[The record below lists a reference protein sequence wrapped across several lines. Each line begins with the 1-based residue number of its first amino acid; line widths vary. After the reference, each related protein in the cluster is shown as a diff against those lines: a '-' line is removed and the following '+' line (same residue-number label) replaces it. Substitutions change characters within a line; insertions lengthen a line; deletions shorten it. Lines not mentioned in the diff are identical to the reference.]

1 MRLLVTSES
10 HASCGTTGG
19 FYADGPANYQ
29 IWSSYLKWFDEVVV
43 LTRVGAGRAGESQK
57 TRADGPG
64 VSFCP
69 LPDYVGPWQYLR
81 ILPELRVRVRKA
93 ITECDAFILHVPG
106 LIGRLTCTELRKN
119 KVPYA
124 LDVVG
129 DPWDALGPGTW
140 PNPFRPIF
148 RRLAVSNLR
157 EMCRD
162 AMAIR
167 YVTKHSLQRRYQAGK
182 KSFVVAFSD
191 ILTELGS
198 VPTQT
203 ANDRY
208 RRLETM
214 AGGAPKG
221 AFHIGFIGSLARLY
235 KGPDVMLRAV
245 ALCRDRGLDCLV
257 TIVGDGRYAEAMKI
271 LARRLQIDDRTT
283 FLGKIPFGS
292 PVLVYLDSVDL
303 FAMPSRQEGL
313 PRTLVEAMSRGCPCI
328 GSNVGGIPELLDEE
342 DLVPPNDP
350 QALARKIMEVAG
362 DARRMRKMSERNL
375 KKAAQYDPAALTEK
389 RNEFYDYVKRHSRGR
404 GTPSRDD
411 R

>member
-1 MRLLVTSES
+1 VRLLVTSES
-10 HASCGTTGG
+10 HASCGNAGD
-19 FYADGPANYQ
+19 FYADGPANYL
-29 IWSSYLKWFDEVVV
+29 IWSNYLRWFDEVVV
-43 LTRVGAGRAGESQK
+43 LIRVRAGRAGELEK

-69 LPDYVGPWQYLR
+69 LPDYVGPWQYLG
-81 ILPELRVRVRKA
+81 ILPELRVRVQKA
-93 ITECDAFILHVPG
+93 IAECDAFILHVPG
-106 LIGRLTCTELRKN
+106 LIGRLTCSELRKN

-129 DPWDALGPGTW
+129 DPWDALGPGAW

-148 RRLAVSNLR
+148 RRLAASNLR
-157 EMCRD
+157 GMCRD

-167 YVTKHSLQRRYQAGK
+167 YVTKHSLQRRYPPGK
-182 KSFVVAFSD
+182 KSFAVAFSD

-198 VPTQT
+198 VSTEI
-203 ANDRY
+203 AGDRY
-208 RRLETM
+208 RRLENM
-214 AGGAPKG
+214 VGGGAG
-221 AFHIGFIGSLARLY
+221 DFRIGFIGSLARLY

-245 ALCRDRGLDCLV
+245 ALCRDRGLDCRI
-257 TIVGDGRYAEAMKI
+257 TIVGDGQYAEAMKV

-283 FLGKIPFGS
+283 FVEKIPFGN

-313 PRTLVEAMSRGCPCI
+313 PRALVEAMSRGCPCI
-328 GSNVGGIPELLDEE
+328 GSNVGGIPELLDED

-350 QALARKIMEVAG
+350 QALARKILEIAG
-362 DARRMRKMSERNL
+362 DPRRMRIMSERNL
-375 KKAAQYDPAALTEK
+375 KKAAQYDPMVLTEK
-389 RNEFYDYVKRHSRGR
+389 RSEFYDYVKRHSKRR
-404 GTPSRDD
+404 ATLSRDG